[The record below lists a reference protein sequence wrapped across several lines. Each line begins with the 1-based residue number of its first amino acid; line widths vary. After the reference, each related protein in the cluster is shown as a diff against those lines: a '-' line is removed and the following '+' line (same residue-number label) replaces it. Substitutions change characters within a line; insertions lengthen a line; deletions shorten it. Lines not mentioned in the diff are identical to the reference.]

1 MSKEQKDESVDDL
14 IDDFDGLGVS
24 SKPKFIANTI
34 IYGEGEESDESSDE
48 SYDSSDKRFDEL
60 DTQDPHSFPYR
71 TFRITKSKA
80 KKTKGE
86 YKFSKPV
93 GFVEEGEVAP
103 TDTDYSARKS
113 VVVQP
118 FLDNLYKT
126 GFEDESKEFI
136 EDTVS
141 ASIALNR
148 PLSLSSRKN
157 NLLHKELQAK
167 KESPIEHKE
176 FGVFWK
182 FNWYDSSNSVVK
194 YDVVKSF
201 YKKLKRYDSEHG
213 TSKAEDFRK
222 ICESGIAV
230 PYQELRE
237 AAKNHDNTKKL
248 VTDTRLASPDSDVY
262 LSVVDG
268 DTVSFNGIYS
278 AYLRIHGKS
287 ETTPT
292 VMSTGYE
299 FTEEKEGD
307 LPLIEGAK
315 LCRGIRVATAKFV
328 KLGIYITEPN
338 FCVMILPEDETVAE
352 SFIDKSIK
360 AGGAIIKNAESVA
373 LMRNLIASRGL
384 DNIEAVMSDDKPLL
398 TAIPPRV
405 RLTKS
410 HKTPIKF
417 SEGFKAGLGPTEKD
431 FVSFKQMSQSHVHEG
446 VWIDNLSINRAITLK
461 KGFHFKFKG
470 LLTKYLKSEITPV
483 DQKLLLTIISAEDLA
498 RVKSAYE
505 AKEKIIQLYK
515 DENLRKA
522 DQQALIDYISEHEE
536 LEIDD
541 FEAEFLEII
550 ANAEIISLLEDE
562 ILDLGEMSEV
572 SSDILRELLYD
583 DEIISL
589 LKEERVLMKF
599 TQFIV
604 NILKIQMKEWGIL
617 VL

>member
-1 MSKEQKDESVDDL
+1 M
-14 IDDFDGLGVS
+14 
-24 SKPKFIANTI
+24 
-34 IYGEGEESDESSDE
+34 
-48 SYDSSDKRFDEL
+48 
-60 DTQDPHSFPYR
+60 
-71 TFRITKSKA
+71 
-80 KKTKGE
+80 
-86 YKFSKPV
+86 
-93 GFVEEGEVAP
+93 
-103 TDTDYSARKS
+103 
-113 VVVQP
+113 
-118 FLDNLYKT
+118 
-126 GFEDESKEFI
+126 
-136 EDTVS
+136 
-141 ASIALNR
+141 
-148 PLSLSSRKN
+148 
-157 NLLHKELQAK
+157 
-167 KESPIEHKE
+167 
-176 FGVFWK
+176 
-182 FNWYDSSNSVVK
+182 
-194 YDVVKSF
+194 
-201 YKKLKRYDSEHG
+201 
-213 TSKAEDFRK
+213 
-222 ICESGIAV
+222 
-230 PYQELRE
+230 
-237 AAKNHDNTKKL
+237 
-248 VTDTRLASPDSDVY
+248 
-262 LSVVDG
+262 
-268 DTVSFNGIYS
+268 
-278 AYLRIHGKS
+278 
-287 ETTPT
+287 TPT

-405 RLTKS
+405 RLTKY

-417 SEGFKAGLGPTEKD
+417 SEGFKAGLRPTEKD

-498 RVKSAYE
+498 RVKSAYD

-583 DEIISL
+583 DEVISL
-589 LKEERVLMKF
+589 LKEERKSFDEVYSIYCEYIEDSDEGVGDF
-599 TQFIV
+599 SFIKLCKLLTSNEIGFINLLFELEM
-604 NILKIQMKEWGIL
+604 NISDIIKLHDEDEEAFSELSKDKTIAFLKEYGSDIDYEYLIAIFNDNPDDVIQNIGVKDFIDR
-617 VL
+617 